1 MGGTKSRQ
9 IAYLIEWS
17 LYQRQS
23 HARAFN
29 FVIDRFLLF
38 GLICSCSLWRLQ
50 LGIAYF
56 ATARWIIWVN
66 FCEVP
71 WSARWWVRRILIY
84 RYSACLFTLMP
95 VECIFASLQVASH
108 LRLAFTHFRA
118 IHRCTLI
125 DDNLFEFTRIVY
137 RRGWWQCI
145 QWCCFTWLAFKC
157 LRCRRWSWRGNL
169 KKLNGRDLES
179 LYWLSECET

>member
-1 MGGTKSRQ
+1 MGGKSRQ

-38 GLICSCSLWRLQ
+38 GLICSCSWWQLQ
-50 LGIAYF
+50 LRIAYF
-56 ATARWIIWVN
+56 ATTRWFIGVGDFWR
-66 FCEVP
+66 EVP
-71 WSARWWVRRILIY
+71 WSIRWWVRQILVH
-84 RYSACLFTLMP
+84 RYSARLFTRMP
-95 VECIFASLQVASH
+95 VECIFAAFQVASH

-125 DDNLFEFTRIVY
+125 DDNLLELTRIVY
-137 RRGWWQCI
+137 GRRWWQCVH
-145 QWCCFTWLAFKC
+145 WRCFTRLAFERLC
-157 LRCRRWSWRGNL
+157 CRRRWSWRGNL
-169 KKLNGRDLES
+169 KVRDA
-179 LYWLSECET
+179 SEI